1 MVVHGRR
8 GSRAVLLF
16 EDMLRLPPFEI
27 VAPSSAEMTAAYAA
41 FALYGKGSGHPA
53 WLNFGDL
60 FSYALAKTRGVPL
73 LFKGDDF
80 SQTDLSRASR
90 SRCAALADLFVALS
104 GESDRDQTRGLVLR
118 GNAAAIATFTRN
130 RHMKRLIKIP
140 AK

>member
-1 MVVHGRR
+1 MIAVDTSALVAIALDEPERARFLTEIQRADRALISTVSVIEAKMVVHGRR

-16 EDMLRLPPFEI
+16 EDILRLPPFEI

-80 SQTDLSRASR
+80 SQTDLSRA
-90 SRCAALADLFVALS
+90 
-104 GESDRDQTRGLVLR
+104 
-118 GNAAAIATFTRN
+118 
-130 RHMKRLIKIP
+130 
-140 AK
+140 